1 MIHKDYELEE
11 LEEIDKENRVF
22 LSYKENRVFND
33 EQLKMIETL
42 KEEEIVCVGA
52 GCNDFFIQTPS
63 SYEANGN
70 YCKECTSKS
79 AKSIKHKHKKH
90 V

>member
-22 LSYKENRVFND
+22 ND

-42 KEEEIVCVGA
+42 EKEIDCA
-52 GCNDFFIQTPS
+52 GCNDFFIQTSS

-79 AKSIKHKHKKH
+79 ARSIQHKHKKH
-90 V
+90 G

>member
-11 LEEIDKENRVF
+11 LAEIDKENRVF
-22 LSYKENRVFND
+22 ND
-33 EQLKMIETL
+33 TQLKMIETL
-42 KEEEIVCVGA
+42 EKEIVCA

-63 SYEANGN
+63 SHEANGN

-79 AKSIKHKHKKH
+79 ARSIQHKKH
-90 V
+90 G

>member
-22 LSYKENRVFND
+22 ND
-33 EQLKMIETL
+33 KQLKMIETL
-42 KEEEIVCVGA
+42 EKEIVCVGA

-63 SYEANGN
+63 SYEANVN
-70 YCKECTSKS
+70 YCKECTSES
-79 AKSIKHKHKKH
+79 AKNTQHKYKKH
-90 V
+90 G